1 MYQETANRV
10 NRPCGVLFFAQQPP
24 SFLEEDRVIC
34 FLGAGLPVILV
45 TRPSLTWART
55 PHFQK
60 QISQNVGTNRS
71 LSIDLFRSAGILGVN
86 SEHCQSEI
94 DLPEISRIDRGYNC
108 SYTLGMKTAI
118 SIPDSLF
125 EAADQL
131 ANRLGITRSELY
143 RRAVRRFL
151 ETYSHQVIRET
162 LDDVYGGSTDDSR
175 LDTMIEYLQ
184 GGSLDRDDWS

>member
-1 MYQETANRV
+1 
-10 NRPCGVLFFAQQPP
+10 
-24 SFLEEDRVIC
+24 
-34 FLGAGLPVILV
+34 
-45 TRPSLTWART
+45 
-55 PHFQK
+55 
-60 QISQNVGTNRS
+60 
-71 LSIDLFRSAGILGVN
+71 
-86 SEHCQSEI
+86 
-94 DLPEISRIDRGYNC
+94 
-108 SYTLGMKTAI
+108 MKTAI
-118 SIPDSLF
+118 SIPNSLF

-162 LDDVYGGSTDDSR
+162 LDDVYGGNTEDSR